1 MTTAS
6 TSSVFSQAA
15 SGSPAGIDAWSGELC
30 GELIACGL
38 LQTNDTGQLAITGTG
53 GTATTNAAQPT
64 GVGSGNTVGYVC
76 FTFTDP
82 KAGGTLST
90 TALNSG
96 GTGYDGGSTH
106 TYTGVTAT
114 GATSGAT
121 CTCSVTVTSGVCG
134 NMSSIASS
142 GNFIAGEKI
151 TIPVAQLGNNGGSG
165 ANWTATAL
173 SSGAPVVFR
182 LDFGADS
189 IVTDP
194 MFYITLGTGSS
205 GAGVI
210 NGSAGTTRMT
220 QVACGAGGAP
230 LSTVTAYTSYYCYN
244 NTLGTCLAAMK
255 FGGITANCYA
265 LAFYIH
271 RSNDSTGAPSGA
283 SVSLYTNSNS
293 TTAATTNYKSGCQQ
307 TMPYSAGVSSGTI
320 YPTIS
325 TVGNGNQ
332 WAAIPTY
339 AGTSFAGGITST
351 LENSTIFLFNVLYFN
366 PAWSYSAFMAV
377 CLQTDVA
384 NGVSVST
391 TLIGTQSVTLLSL
404 EYMFGISGSP
414 FQVAGLNIMC
424 VYQ

>member
-6 TSSVFSQAA
+6 TSSVFSQTAA
-15 SGSPAGIDAWSGELC
+15 AQALGAGIDAWSGELC

-53 GTATTNAAQPT
+53 GTATTNAGQPS
-64 GVGSGNTVGYVC
+64 GVGSSNTVGYVC
-76 FTFTDP
+76 FTFTDL

-96 GTGYDGGSTH
+96 GTGYTGGP
-106 TYTGVTAT
+106 YTGLTAT
-114 GATSGAT
+114 GATSHAT
-121 CTCSVTVTSGVCG
+121 ATVSVSQSSGVCG
-134 NMSSIASS
+134 NLSSIAAS

-151 TIPVAQLGNNGGSG
+151 TVAGIAGGSG

-189 IVTDP
+189 ITTDP
-194 MFYITLGTGSS
+194 MLYITLGTGSS

-230 LSTVTAYTSYYCYN
+230 ASTVTAYTSYYCYN

-255 FGGITANCYA
+255 FGGITASCYA

-271 RSNDSTGAPSGA
+271 RSNDSSGAPSGA

-293 TTAATTNYKSGCQQ
+293 TTVATVNYKSGCQQ

-325 TVGNGNQ
+325 TTGNGNQ
-332 WAAIPTY
+332 WVAIPFYGGGTY
-339 AGTSFAGGITST
+339 MAGITST
-351 LENSTIFLFNVLYFN
+351 LENNTIFLFNVFYFN
-366 PAWSYSAFMAV
+366 PAWSYSAFMAA
-377 CLQTDVA
+377 CMQTDVA

-391 TLIGTQSVTLLSL
+391 TLIGTESVTLLSL
-404 EYMFGISGSP
+404 EYMFGVAGSP
-414 FQVAGLNIMC
+414 FQANGLNIMC